1 MNTKKTNTPGKFART
16 LCDFLWGITHPLKLI
31 RRLRDQ
37 QLRIKALRHELRSAY
52 NEVEICK
59 AESEKLKTSVDISL
73 ADLSWYQKKQEPAL
87 KAANSAL
94 GEIIGE
100 LTTEQAKKIYEAVAP
115 YADREGFRLFGVAQR
130 ILGKLH
136 WSTFAY
142 EDNRGFFEDA
152 DGYKLMKYLFV
163 EYDGALGQPKRN
175 RWKRVGNGY
184 EMCVDLGIDTLTPEY
199 QAFEKEL
206 YTTVLHHL
214 NVFEASK
221 KEAAV

>member
-1 MNTKKTNTPGKFART
+1 MKTKKTNTPGKFART

-37 QLRIKALRHELRSAY
+37 QLRIKALRRELRSAY

-100 LTTEQAKKIYEAVAP
+100 LTTEQAKKIFCLTV
-115 YADREGFRLFGVAQR
+115 
-130 ILGKLH
+130 
-136 WSTFAY
+136 
-142 EDNRGFFEDA
+142 
-152 DGYKLMKYLFV
+152 
-163 EYDGALGQPKRN
+163 QP
-175 RWKRVGNGY
+175 
-184 EMCVDLGIDTLTPEY
+184 
-199 QAFEKEL
+199 EKEL
-206 YTTVLHHL
+206 LMILVPTEDTKTIMKAMVNKVLAETGEHIIAFSLPVSDVMGLTHFDL
-214 NVFEASK
+214 MND
-221 KEAAV
+221 

>member
-1 MNTKKTNTPGKFART
+1 MKTKRNNTSKFART
-16 LCDFLWGITHPLKLI
+16 LCDFLWGITHPLQLVRKL
-31 RRLRDQ
+31 RNQ
-37 QLRIKALRHELRSAY
+37 QLRIKALRREVRDAY
-52 NEVEICK
+52 NEAEICR
-59 AESEKLKTSVDISL
+59 AESEHLKSSVDMSL
-73 ADLSWYQKKQEPAL
+73 ADLNWYQKKQEPAL
-87 KAANSAL
+87 KAANSVT

-100 LTTEQAKKIYEAVAP
+100 FTAEQAKKIYEAVAP
-115 YADREGFRLFGVAQR
+115 YTDREGFRLFAVAQR
-130 ILGKLH
+130 ILGKFH

-152 DGYKLMKYLFV
+152 DGYELMKYLFV

-206 YTTVLHHL
+206 YTTVLHYL
-214 NVFEASK
+214 NVFEAPK